1 MDPVKAKRIQ
11 VVWGVVLFAA
21 SLLLFLSLVSF
32 TSSDLSFYS
41 SQPNQPAKN
50 WVGIVGSWISGML
63 LFSLGLSSFLI
74 PAVLFVWGLLKCL
87 HQDEKLWLRLWG
99 GLVLFVVLS
108 AFLSLSP
115 ASPALRFKLGGIV
128 GLFVSDLLIRYFTR
142 IGSLILLLT
151 FGVLSFILTVNLS
164 VFPLLAKAGRS
175 FRKGMPSL
183 KPPRPKI
190 SERPSLDVESQ
201 EQKKEPP
208 KIRMEMPSPKPKPV
222 RPVTS
227 APVRSGSYALPSLDL
242 LETPPPLK
250 ERQIRENLE
259 ENSRILEETLR
270 EFGIEVKV
278 TDVEQGP
285 VLTRYELQ
293 PAPGI
298 KVNRITAL
306 SDDIALTMKAQSVR
320 ILAPIPGK
328 AAVGIEVP
336 NSTSVTV
343 YLREVLAAPEFQRA
357 TGRLTLALGKDTAG
371 EALVADLTEMPH
383 LLIAGTT
390 GSGKTVC
397 VNAMIAS
404 LLFVH
409 SPEDLKFL
417 MVDPK
422 MVELA
427 MYNELPHLIAPVVTD
442 PKKVKGALAWMV
454 AEMGRRYQ
462 LLAKVGVRNIEA
474 YNQRFS
480 EKTPP
485 EEGVGR
491 LPYLILVIDELADL
505 MMTVPQEV
513 EAAITRLAQL
523 SRAVGIHMI
532 LATQRP
538 SVDVITGVIKA
549 NFPAR
554 ISFKVASKVDS
565 RTVLDMNG
573 ADKLLG
579 RGDMLFLKPGVAK
592 PIRGQSSYIQ
602 DKEIER
608 VTQFIRSQRPVAY
621 QEGILQEQE
630 RHMGIGSDRD
640 EIYEQAARMVIE
652 TKRASVTMLQRRFNL
667 GYSRAAR
674 LMDMMEEDGI
684 VGPFR
689 GAKPR
694 DILIDSFDKFKL
706 SSPPP
711 EQKPEGESPG

>member
-11 VVWGVVLFAA
+11 IVWGIVLFAA

-32 TSSDLSFYS
+32 TPSDLSFYS
-41 SQPNQPAKN
+41 SQPNPLAKN
-50 WVGIVGSWISGML
+50 WVGIVGSWVSGML
-63 LFSLGLSSFLI
+63 LFSLGWSSFLI
-74 PAVLFVWGLLKCL
+74 PAVLFVWGLLECL
-87 HQDEKLWLRLWG
+87 HQDEKLLIRLWG
-99 GLVLFVVLS
+99 GVVLFVVLS
-108 AFLSLSP
+108 ALLSLSP
-115 ASPALRFKLGGIV
+115 AVPALRFKLGGIV
-128 GLFVSDLLIRYFTR
+128 GLFVCDLLIRYFTR
-142 IGSLILLLT
+142 VGSLILLLT
-151 FGVLSFILTVNLS
+151 FGTLSFILTVNLS
-164 VFPLLAKAGRS
+164 VFPLLARALRS
-175 FRKGMPSL
+175 VKKGVAQL
-183 KPPRPKI
+183 KPSRQRMAQRPSPRN
-190 SERPSLDVESQ
+190 ERPE
-201 EQKKEPP
+201 EPEKEKGPTP
-208 KIRMEMPSPKPKPV
+208 KIRVEMPAQPKPV
-222 RPVTS
+222 RPMMST
-227 APVRSGSYALPSLDL
+227 PGKSGDYTLPTLDL

-259 ENSRILEETLR
+259 ESSRILEETLR
-270 EFGIEVKV
+270 DFGIEVKV

-285 VLTRYELQ
+285 VITRYELQ

-343 YLREVLAAPEFQRA
+343 YLREVLAAPPFQRA
-357 TGRLTLALGKDTAG
+357 TGKLTLALGKDTAG
-371 EALVADLTEMPH
+371 EALVADLSEMPH

-409 SPEDLKFL
+409 SPDTLKFL

-427 MYNELPHLIAPVVTD
+427 MYNALPHLIAPVVTD

-454 AEMGRRYQ
+454 AEMGKRYQ
-462 LLAKVGVRNIEA
+462 LLSKAAVRNIEM
-474 YNQRFS
+474 YNQKS
-480 EKTPP
+480 T
-485 EEGVGR
+485 EGK

-513 EAAITRLAQL
+513 ETAITRLAQL

-538 SVDVITGVIKA
+538 SVDVLTGVIKA

-554 ISFKVASKVDS
+554 ISFKVASRVDS

-573 ADKLLG
+573 ADKLIG
-579 RGDMLFLKPGVAK
+579 RGDMLFLKPGLAK

-608 VTQFIRSQRPVAY
+608 VTEFIKSQQPAAY
-621 QEGILQEQE
+621 QEGLLQEQE
-630 RHMGIGSDRD
+630 KHMSGVSSERD
-640 EIYEQAARMVIE
+640 EMYEQAARMVIE

-674 LMDMMEEDGI
+674 LMDMMEEEGI

-694 DILIDSFDKFKL
+694 DILIDSFDKLKP
-706 SSPPP
+706 SAPPP
-711 EQKPEGESPG
+711 AEQRPEGES